1 MAGTREQ
8 ELIRGTVAAVLYQNQ
23 ENGYSVIR
31 FTTDQGVTI
40 TVVGTIPMCT
50 PGEHLAVTGH
60 WEDHTTH
67 GPQFRAEFL
76 ERVMPSGAEAIETY
90 LSSRAIKGIGP
101 RTASRIVKLFGDQTF
116 EIMEQHPER
125 LAEVPGISPQKAKA
139 IGQSFQKQF
148 GMRKLLEFL
157 LSNGLPGELAMPLY
171 KAYGDLAMDALRDDP
186 YLLTED

>member
-1 MAGTREQ
+1 MAGRESRSYTRDRSGGALSKSGKRLQ
-8 ELIRGTVAAVLYQNQ
+8 CN
-23 ENGYSVIR
+23 SVHHGSGGHDYGGWHDPNVYPR
-31 FTTDQGVTI
+31 
-40 TVVGTIPMCT
+40 
-50 PGEHLAVTGH
+50 EHLAVTGH

-67 GPQFRAEFL
+67 RPQFRAEFL

-139 IGQSFQKQF
+139 IGA
-148 GMRKLLEFL
+148 E
-157 LSNGLPGELAMPLY
+157 LSEAVWNAEAVGIPAVQWIARRAGHA
-171 KAYGDLAMDALRDDP
+171 AL
-186 YLLTED
+186 